1 MQPFDGH
8 HEWTRPQLIN
18 IRHTLASWT
27 RIAKHRSTPLY
38 TAVLMYTCDVLWL
51 RMFHFFSLCDSFAAV
66 MRQAQNPISVDIENE
81 LKKVTGMMQN
91 VIELV
96 DGKDSYRTEAK
107 LQAW

>member
-1 MQPFDGH
+1 
-8 HEWTRPQLIN
+8 
-18 IRHTLASWT
+18 
-27 RIAKHRSTPLY
+27 
-38 TAVLMYTCDVLWL
+38 
-51 RMFHFFSLCDSFAAV
+51 
-66 MRQAQNPISVDIENE
+66 MRQAQNPTSVDIENE